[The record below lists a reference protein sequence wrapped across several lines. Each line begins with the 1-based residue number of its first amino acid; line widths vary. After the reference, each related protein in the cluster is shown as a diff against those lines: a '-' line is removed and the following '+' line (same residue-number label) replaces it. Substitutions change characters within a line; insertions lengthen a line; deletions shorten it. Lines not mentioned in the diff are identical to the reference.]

1 MKRKSTVSAFGS
13 RLAGLRKVR
22 GITQVQLGKKI
33 GVSHRVIAYYEGET
47 DFPPTHLLVPMAKV
61 LKVTTD
67 ELLGVK
73 NTKSE
78 LVPENAALWRRF
90 KKVETLPKND
100 QRALSHYLNAL
111 LEKNEKNAS

>member
-1 MKRKSTVSAFGS
+1 MKRKSTVSNFGS

-22 GITQVQLGKKI
+22 GITQVQLAKKI

-67 ELLGVK
+67 ELLGIK
-73 NTKSE
+73 NIE
-78 LVPENAALWRRF
+78 PQLDPENAALWRRF
-90 KKVETLPKND
+90 KKIETLPKSD
-100 QRALSHYLNAL
+100 QRAIFHYLNAL
-111 LEKNEKNAS
+111 LKKNDL